1 MSVTHS
7 GIAVSR
13 AWEKRK
19 LLREIGA
26 KLPWS
31 KSLGNGNLFWFEI
44 YREIWEIGGLRNWYS
59 SVISVLLNS
68 HLFTNFFNL
77 NLPLLNFCVLHL
89 MNPFWFN
96 DLHIFAGK
104 VERTKQYRQYSAR
117 PGAPD
122 SRLRVIPPRRSV
134 VSELEDFNEVNRQ
147 PSIKCLSLTVNWNMF
162 LILLTVRQSKASS
175 VKFDKSKPS
184 AGRFLPQAVR
194 FDMHAFIN
202 LVVTVKMFC
211 SVNCQS
217 YST

>member
-77 NLPLLNFCVLHL
+77 NLPLLNFCVLYL

-104 VERTKQYRQYSAR
+104 VERTKQYRQATLIVWSKSNAVHGQELRIPACKLYRHAGQLC
-117 PGAPD
+117 PN
-122 SRLRVIPPRRSV
+122 SRISM
-134 VSELEDFNEVNRQ
+134 
-147 PSIKCLSLTVNWNMF
+147 KLTVDR
-162 LILLTVRQSKASS
+162 LLNVS
-175 VKFDKSKPS
+175 V
-184 AGRFLPQAVR
+184 
-194 FDMHAFIN
+194 
-202 LVVTVKMFC
+202 
-211 SVNCQS
+211 
-217 YST
+217 